1 MHLGTF
7 DARTP
12 SGFKV
17 KTISPVTIWSY
28 TLPQGNISI
37 SFHMEWTSF
46 FCSIS
51 EFTKDSQAKTFITA
65 IIQPLSQEIMTTIYI
80 LLFLSRGIYNIY
92 ANEQHMNHIRCE
104 YIKLYFFSLN
114 RATILKQVLI
124 QSTARI
130 LHSKLIKSKQRS
142 LGTNKKRKPIEN
154 GICINLYKL
163 DHLVHS
169 YICHF
174 LYACRISIYKN

>member
-1 MHLGTF
+1 MHQETF
-7 DARTP
+7 DTSTP

-17 KTISPVTIWSY
+17 KTISPVTISSY

-80 LLFLSRGIYNIY
+80 LLPLSRGIYNLY
-92 ANEQHMNHIRCE
+92 ANANEQHINHIRCE
-104 YIKLYFFSLN
+104 NISLYFFSRN
-114 RATILKQVLI
+114 RTTILKQALI

-130 LHSKLIKSKQRS
+130 LHSQLIKRKQGP
-142 LGTNKKRKPIEN
+142 LGSWDSQKKKANRN
-154 GICINLYKL
+154 GICINLYKQ
-163 DHLVHS
+163 DHLVYS

-174 LYACRISIYKN
+174 LRL

>member
-1 MHLGTF
+1 MISESYCYMHLETF
-7 DARTP
+7 DTSTP

-17 KTISPVTIWSY
+17 KTISPVTISSY

-51 EFTKDSQAKTFITA
+51 EFTKDSQAKTFIAA
-65 IIQPLSQEIMTTIYI
+65 ITLLLSQEIMTTIYI

-104 YIKLYFFSLN
+104 NIKLYFFSRN

-130 LHSKLIKSKQRS
+130 LHSQLIKSKQRS
-142 LGTNKKRKPIEN
+142 LGTHKKRKPIET
-154 GICINLYKL
+154 GF
-163 DHLVHS
+163 V
-169 YICHF
+169 
-174 LYACRISIYKN
+174 